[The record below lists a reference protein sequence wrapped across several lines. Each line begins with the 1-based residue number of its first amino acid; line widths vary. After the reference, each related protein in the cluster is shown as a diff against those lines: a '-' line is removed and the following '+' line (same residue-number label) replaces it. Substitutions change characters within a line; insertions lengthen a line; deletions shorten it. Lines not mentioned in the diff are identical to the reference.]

1 MLSTKTIHRVQRKKA
16 PLQLQQVPR
25 PVHHLPIQLL
35 TYHQRLSIPNL
46 VNLRTL
52 RKPQTIPGTPVAA
65 VEMAPQLR
73 QIRHRFKSLEYNQQR
88 EVTLQPLRV
97 VVKEVL
103 N

>member
-16 PLQLQQVPR
+16 PLQLRQVTR

-35 TYHQRLSIPNL
+35 TYHQRLSILSL

-52 RKPQTIPGTPVAA
+52 RKPQTIPGIPVAA

-73 QIRHRFKSLEYNQQR
+73 QIRHRFKNPEFNQQQ

>member
-1 MLSTKTIHRVQRKKA
+1 MLSTKTIHRVQRKRA

-35 TYHQRLSIPNL
+35 TYHQRLSILSL

-52 RKPQTIPGTPVAA
+52 RKPQTIPGIRVAA

>member
-1 MLSTKTIHRVQRKKA
+1 MLSTKTTHRVQRKKA
-16 PLQLQQVPR
+16 PLQLRQVTR

-35 TYHQRLSIPNL
+35 TYHQRLSILSL
-46 VNLRTL
+46 VNLRSL
-52 RKPQTIPGTPVAA
+52 RKPQTIPGIRVAA

>member
-1 MLSTKTIHRVQRKKA
+1 MLSTKTIHRVQRKRA

-35 TYHQRLSIPNL
+35 TYHQRLSILSL

-52 RKPQTIPGTPVAA
+52 RKHQTIPEIRVAA
-65 VEMAPQLR
+65 VEMAHQLR

>member
-35 TYHQRLSIPNL
+35 TYHQRLSILSL

-52 RKPQTIPGTPVAA
+52 RKPQTIPGIRVAA

>member
-46 VNLRTL
+46 VNLRIL
-52 RKPQTIPGTPVAA
+52 QKPQTIPGTPVAA
-65 VEMAPQLR
+65 VEMTPQLR
-73 QIRHRFKSLEYNQQR
+73 QIRHRFKGLEYNQQR
-88 EVTLQPLRV
+88 EVTLQLLRV

>member
-1 MLSTKTIHRVQRKKA
+1 MLSTKTIHRVQRKRA

-35 TYHQRLSIPNL
+35 TYHQRLSILSL

-52 RKPQTIPGTPVAA
+52 RKPQTIPGIRVAA
-65 VEMAPQLR
+65 VEMAPQMR